1 MKTIACMLL
10 VALGFLCS
18 VPAPAHQVR
27 IPGPGG
33 ASGGVTW
40 TVVQHP
46 NNFTCAP
53 TGSGNKSCSVTSS
66 ATAAGNLLILL
77 SSAWGTNGKPT
88 FVSASGD
95 GTWTHFSAANA
106 FINYTGTTWVVTD
119 GAYILSATG
128 GATTETFTWNY
139 PGGTTDGIDVELI
152 EVQRSTGT
160 ATFDA
165 QATGTNAGCSHCVA
179 PSVSVSG
186 SSDYIVQ
193 WVAFSLSINSIS
205 SPYSNPFDPEN
216 TNVQGA
222 FAGALNQSSGT
233 GPTWTMSGG
242 GAAALSGVAF
252 K

>member
-1 MKTIACMLL
+1 MKMIACMLL

-46 NNFTCAP
+46 NNFTCTP

-77 SSAWGTNGKPT
+77 SSAFGTNGKPT

-95 GTWTHFSAANA
+95 GTWTHCPAANA
-106 FINYTGTTWVVTD
+106 FLNYTSTDWLVTD
-119 GAYILSATG
+119 CAYILSATG

-139 PGGTTDGIDVELI
+139 PSGAGDIDVELL
-152 EVQRSTGT
+152 EVYRSTGT

-165 QATGTNAGCSHCVA
+165 NATATNLSCSHCAA
-179 PSVSVSG
+179 PSVSISG
-186 SSDYIVQ
+186 SSDYIAQ
-193 WVAFSLSINSIS
+193 WVAFSQDIVSIDGAYS
-205 SPYSNPFDPEN
+205 SPFDLENSNVE
-216 TNVQGA
+216 GG

-233 GPTWTMSGG
+233 GSTWTMNVG